1 MTKVYIIRHCETMGN
16 HLKVFQGSN
25 DFEISPVGEKQIAA
39 LGERFKD
46 IHIDAVYSSPFSRA
60 KKTAAAIAAPKG
72 LQITENEGL
81 REISGGIIEGKTL
94 KEIFE
99 NHKELEDAWN
109 LSPQNFHAEK
119 GESMRSVYGRVSAA
133 FMEIVKENKDKTIAV
148 VSHGAAIRNLFCFLI
163 YGDIEKLIE
172 VDWCD
177 NTAVNLV
184 EFDDNFKAEIKF
196 LNSTEHLS
204 EELLPSG
211 SRITAW
217 TKESK

>member
-1 MTKVYIIRHCETMGN
+1 MTRVYIVRHCETMGN

-72 LQITENEGL
+72 LEIIENEGI

-119 GESMRSVYGRVSAA
+119 GESMRSVYNRVSAA
-133 FMEIVKENKDKTIAV
+133 FMEIVRENKDKTIAV

-204 EELLPSG
+204 KELLPSG

-217 TKESK
+217 GKESK

>member
-1 MTKVYIIRHCETMGN
+1 MGN

-72 LQITENEGL
+72 LEIIVNEGI

-119 GESMRSVYGRVSAA
+119 GESMRSVYNRVSAA
-133 FMEIVKENKDKTIAV
+133 FMEIVRENKDKTIAV

-217 TKESK
+217 GKESK

>member
-1 MTKVYIIRHCETMGN
+1 MTRVYIVRHCETMGN

-72 LQITENEGL
+72 LEIIVNEGI

-119 GESMRSVYGRVSAA
+119 GESMRSVYNRVSAA
-133 FMEIVKENKDKTIAV
+133 FMEIVRKNKDKTIAV

-217 TKESK
+217 GKESK

>member
-1 MTKVYIIRHCETMGN
+1 MRIWITRHGQTN
-16 HLKVFQGSN
+16 LNKKHLMQGRTNEPLN
-25 DFEISPVGEKQIAA
+25 DTGRMQAKEARKKIGSIPF
-39 LGERFKD
+39 
-46 IHIDAVYSSPFSRA
+46 DAVYSSPYLRA
-60 KKTAAAIAAPKG
+60 KKTAAAIADSKG
-72 LQITENEGL
+72 LQINENEGL

-109 LSPQNFHAEK
+109 LTPQDFHAK
-119 GESMRSVYGRVSAA
+119 DGESMRSVYNRVSAA
-133 FMEIVKENKDKTIAV
+133 FMEIVKENKGKTIAV
-148 VSHGAAIRNLFCFLI
+148 VSHGAAIRNLLCFLI
-163 YGDIEKLIE
+163 YGDVEKLIK

-217 TKESK
+217 GKESK

>member
-46 IHIDAVYSSPFSRA
+46 MDIDAVYSSPYKRA
-60 KKTAAAIAAPKG
+60 KKTAASVAAPKG
-72 LQITENEGL
+72 LQITEKEGL
-81 REISGGIIEGKTL
+81 REINGGIIEGKTL

-99 NHKELEDAWN
+99 NHKDLEDAWN
-109 LSPQNFHAEK
+109 LSPENFHAK
-119 GESMRSVYGRVSAA
+119 DGESMRSVYERVSGA
-133 FMEIVKENKDKTIAV
+133 FMEIVKENKGKTIAV
-148 VSHGAAIRNLFCFLI
+148 VSHGAAIRTLLCFLI
-163 YGDIEKLIE
+163 YGDIEKLKS
-172 VDWCD
+172 VNWCD

-204 EELLPSG
+204 EELLPSC

-217 TKESK
+217 GKESK

>member
-1 MTKVYIIRHCETMGN
+1 MTRVYIVRHCETMGN

-72 LQITENEGL
+72 LEIIVNEGI

-119 GESMRSVYGRVSAA
+119 GESMRSVYNRVSAA
-133 FMEIVKENKDKTIAV
+133 FMEIVRENKDKTIAV

-217 TKESK
+217 GKESK

>member
-1 MTKVYIIRHCETMGN
+1 MGN

-72 LQITENEGL
+72 LEIIENEGI

-119 GESMRSVYGRVSAA
+119 GESMRSVYNRVSAA
-133 FMEIVKENKDKTIAV
+133 FMEIVRKNKDKTIAV

-217 TKESK
+217 GKESK

>member
-1 MTKVYIIRHCETMGN
+1 MTRVYIVRHCETMGN

-60 KKTAAAIAAPKG
+60 KKTAAVIAVPKG

-99 NHKELEDAWN
+99 NHKELEDTWN

-119 GESMRSVYGRVSAA
+119 GESMRSVYNRVSAA
-133 FMEIVKENKDKTIAV
+133 FMEIVRESKDKTIAV

-172 VDWCD
+172 VGWCD

-217 TKESK
+217 GKESK

>member
-16 HLKVFQGSN
+16 HSKVFQGGS
-25 DFEISPVGEKQIAA
+25 DFEVSPVGEKQIAA

-46 IHIDAVYSSPFSRA
+46 IHIDAVYSSPYKRA
-60 KKTAAAIAAPKG
+60 KKTAASIADKKG

-81 REISGGIIEGKTL
+81 REINGGIIEGKTL

-99 NHKELEDAWN
+99 NHKDLEDAWN

-119 GESMRSVYGRVSAA
+119 GESMRSVYERVSAA
-133 FMEIVKENKDKTIAV
+133 FMEIVRENKDKTIAV
-148 VSHGAAIRNLFCFLI
+148 VSHGAAIRNLLCFLI

-172 VDWCD
+172 VNWCD

-184 EFDDNFKAEIKF
+184 EFDDNFKAKIKF

-204 EELLPSG
+204 EELLPSS